1 MRNVISESDV
11 PIERTRGKI
20 EKLLRAWGCRQ
31 IGWLE
36 DNDRGVFEIQFTM
49 LSDDGTKLT
58 ARFHIFLE
66 DPDGLTERQKD
77 RRDRGRFRTL
87 YLWLEGALRAVEAG
101 IVEPEAIF
109 LAWLAG
115 PDGVTVW
122 EAVRPHLPKLASG
135 MGTRALIGQGMDG
148 T

>member
-1 MRNVISESDV
+1 MMPIVESDA
-11 PIERTRGKI
+11 PIERSRVKI
-20 EKLLRAWGCRQ
+20 ENLLRKWGCQQ

-36 DNDRGVFEIQFTM
+36 DTERGVYEIQFRMKSEEGVT
-49 LSDDGTKLT
+49 LS

-66 DPDGLTERQKD
+66 DGEYLTERQEK
-77 RRDRGRFRTL
+77 RRNQGRFRTL

-101 IVEPEAIF
+101 IIEPEAIF

-122 EAVRPHLPKLASG
+122 EAIRPDLKRLAEGGATKLLGSG
-135 MGTRALIGQGMDG
+135 K
-148 T
+148 